1 VQTFESFAAGAA
13 LNGGHVYAYNS
24 PGASLTGD
32 GIYLVS
38 GVSAQ
43 PKQGNDVREKWF
55 SVGGG
60 ETATFTFTFG
70 SAQSYVGFLWGSA
83 DTYNTVTFFD
93 GANAIA
99 SYIGGT
105 GGLAAFQVPQG
116 GGQQG
121 MAQYFNFSSSSITS
135 VRFSSG
141 GGNAFELDNLA
152 TTAAVPEPET
162 YALLAAGLV
171 AVVFMSRR
179 RRA

>member
-1 VQTFESFAAGAA
+1 VG
-13 LNGGHVYAYNS
+13 
-24 PGASLTGD
+24 
-32 GIYLVS
+32 
-38 GVSAQ
+38 
-43 PKQGNDVREKWF
+43 
-55 SVGGG
+55 SV
-60 ETATFTFTFG
+60 
-70 SAQSYVGFLWGSA
+70 

-141 GGNAFELDNLA
+141 GNAFELDNLA